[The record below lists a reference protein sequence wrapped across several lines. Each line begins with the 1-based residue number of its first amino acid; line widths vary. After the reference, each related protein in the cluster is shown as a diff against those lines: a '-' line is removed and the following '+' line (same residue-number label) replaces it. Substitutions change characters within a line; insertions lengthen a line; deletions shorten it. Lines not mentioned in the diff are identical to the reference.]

1 MFNFKLIFTTGAVF
15 NSINERLKQI
25 EGIHLGILIH
35 SLRYKNKKEGIEKKK
50 EFFESLRKEILLINK
65 DIALFNKMI
74 RFGLN
79 KYTNIEQLQPI
90 SLTLIKKI
98 IYKHKGDL
106 PTETKGLDGYMSD
119 LFAEN
124 DSASSLSRK
133 NTIMK
138 LQNVLFITKQSLG
151 NFAKSL
157 DKLKEPYGN
166 ILESKNIREGIKNE
180 IEKSMSCYSIGLT
193 GEATLIIGRIL
204 EKLTEDYL
212 IKLNKKK
219 RINYTL
225 RIIKEADFDTKI
237 DLLKKEKAISPSQHS
252 KILAVKW
259 DRNIFSHPSKQV
271 DIKITIKDAKAII
284 SLGCNLIE
292 FFEKKLTL

>member
-1 MFNFKLIFTTGAVF
+1 MFNFKLIFAIGTVF

-50 EFFESLRKEILLINK
+50 DFFESLRKEILLINK
-65 DIALFNKMI
+65 DIALFNRMI

-79 KYTNIEQLQPI
+79 KFTNIEELQPI
-90 SLTLIKKI
+90 SLTSIKKI

-106 PTETKGLDGYMSD
+106 PTETKGFDGYASD

-138 LQNVLFITKQSLG
+138 LQNVLFITKQSIG

-180 IEKSMSCYSIGLT
+180 VKKSMSCYSIGLI

-212 IKLNKKK
+212 IKLNKRK

-225 RIIKEADFDTKI
+225 KIIKEADFDTKI
-237 DLLKKEKAISPSQHS
+237 NLLKKEKAISSSQYS
-252 KILAVKW
+252 KISAVKW
-259 DRNIFSHPSKQV
+259 DRNIFSHSSKQV
-271 DIKITIKDAKAII
+271 DIKISIKDAKSII

-292 FFEKKLTL
+292 FFEKK